1 MAPAEIIG
9 RNYGAA
15 TMMCWTA
22 NRATGRQAKTFR
34 VSGFTLIELM
44 IVVVIVAI
52 LAAIAYP
59 SYQRHMMGTRRSDAQ
74 VALMR
79 LANLQEKFFSE
90 CNSYATSLTADRN
103 CDDLGLAESST
114 ASPNGYYQLGLNAST
129 LSYTLTATPIATGPQ
144 AADAECTAFSLTHAG
159 AKNASGSNT
168 SRCWR
173 K

>member
-1 MAPAEIIG
+1 
-9 RNYGAA
+9 
-15 TMMCWTA
+15 MMIHWTPS
-22 NRATGRQAKTFR
+22 RATARRTKPMR
-34 VSGFTLIELM
+34 VRGFTLMELM

-59 SYQRHMMGTRRSDAQ
+59 SYQRHMIGTRRSDAQ

-114 ASPNGYYQLGLNAST
+114 TSPNGYYQLGLNAST
-129 LSYTLTATPIATGPQ
+129 VSFTITATPIATGPQ
-144 AADAECTAFSLTHAG
+144 AADAECSEFSLTHAG